1 MDKVLF
7 ERLVVAVE
15 QQSSTFPWSDAISTF
30 LSFVAILVTI
40 ILWQKERYD
49 RNCPHVQISFELIRS
64 TLACLTLRN
73 VSEVPLEVKSLVYSD
88 DFTSQLPEKAQK
100 RLKKMS
106 ETNIAIF
113 PGQKWVVSF
122 DVNVSDILNEY
133 KVQTVGIQ
141 YEYCRY
147 GERKRYKETTQIDFS
162 EYSGI
167 LVYISDVDEFK
178 NSVDRLEKTVK
189 KLTTVLEKC
198 NYNGQKRN

>member
-1 MDKVLF
+1 MEELF
-7 ERLVVAVE
+7 ERLVIAVE
-15 QQSSTFPWSDAISTF
+15 QQSSTFPWSDVISTF
-30 LSFVAILVTI
+30 LSFAAILVTI

-49 RNCPHVQISFELIRS
+49 RNCPHMQISFELVRS

-73 VSEVPLEVKSLVYSD
+73 VSEVPLEVKSLVYND
-88 DFTSQLPEKAQK
+88 DFTTQLPEKVQK

-122 DVNVSDILNEY
+122 DVNVFEILNKYE
-133 KVQTVGIQ
+133 VQTVGIQ

-147 GERKRYKETTQIDFS
+147 GKKKRYKDTIQIDFS
-162 EYSGI
+162 EYSGM

-178 NSVDRLEKTVK
+178 NSVDKLEKTVER
-189 KLTTVLEKC
+189 LTTALKKDD
-198 NYNGQKRN
+198 YNGQECN

>member
-1 MDKVLF
+1 MEELF
-7 ERLVVAVE
+7 ERLVIAVE
-15 QQSSTFPWSDAISTF
+15 QQSSTFPWSDVISTF
-30 LSFVAILVTI
+30 LSFAAILVTI

-49 RNCPHVQISFELIRS
+49 RNCPHMQISFELVRS

-73 VSEVPLEVKSLVYSD
+73 VSEVPLEVKSLVYND
-88 DFTSQLPEKAQK
+88 DFTTQLPEKVQK

-122 DVNVSDILNEY
+122 DVNVFEILNKYE
-133 KVQTVGIQ
+133 VQTVGIQ

-147 GERKRYKETTQIDFS
+147 GKKKRYKETIQIDFS
-162 EYSGI
+162 EYSSM

-189 KLTTVLEKC
+189 RLTTALKKDD
-198 NYNGQKRN
+198 YNGQECD

>member
-1 MDKVLF
+1 MEELF
-7 ERLVVAVE
+7 ERLVIAVE
-15 QQSSTFPWSDAISTF
+15 QQSFTFPWSDVMSTF
-30 LSFVAILVTI
+30 LSFAAILVTI

-49 RNCPHVQISFELIRS
+49 RNCPHMQISFELVRS

-73 VSEVPLEVKSLVYSD
+73 VSEVPIEVRSLVYND
-88 DFTSQLPEKAQK
+88 DFTTQLPEKVQK

-122 DVNVSDILNEY
+122 DVNVFEILNKYE
-133 KVQTVGIQ
+133 VQTVGIQ

-147 GERKRYKETTQIDFS
+147 GKKKRYKETIQIDFS
-162 EYSGI
+162 EYSSM

-189 KLTTVLEKC
+189 RLTTALKKDD
-198 NYNGQKRN
+198 YNGQECD

>member
-1 MDKVLF
+1 MEELF
-7 ERLVVAVE
+7 ERLVIAVE
-15 QQSSTFPWSDAISTF
+15 QQSFTFPWSDVMSTF
-30 LSFVAILVTI
+30 LSFAAILVTI

-49 RNCPHVQISFELIRS
+49 RNCPHMQISFELVRS

-73 VSEVPLEVKSLVYSD
+73 VSEVPIEVRSLVYNA
-88 DFTSQLPEKAQK
+88 DFTTQLPEKVQK

-122 DVNVSDILNEY
+122 DVNVFEILTKYE
-133 KVQTVGIQ
+133 VQTVGIQ

-147 GERKRYKETTQIDFS
+147 GKKKRYKETIQIDFS
-162 EYSGI
+162 EYSSM

-189 KLTTVLEKC
+189 RLTTALKKDD
-198 NYNGQKRN
+198 YNGQECD

>member
-1 MDKVLF
+1 MEELF
-7 ERLVVAVE
+7 ERLVIAVE
-15 QQSSTFPWSDAISTF
+15 QQSSTFPWSDVISTF
-30 LSFVAILVTI
+30 LSFAAILVTI

-49 RNCPHVQISFELIRS
+49 RNCPHMQISFELVRS

-73 VSEVPLEVKSLVYSD
+73 VSEVPIEVRSLVYNA
-88 DFTSQLPEKAQK
+88 DFTTQLPEKVQK

-122 DVNVSDILNEY
+122 DVNVFEILNKYE
-133 KVQTVGIQ
+133 VQTVGIQ

-147 GERKRYKETTQIDFS
+147 GKKKRYKETIQIDFS
-162 EYSGI
+162 EYSGM

-178 NSVDRLEKTVK
+178 NSVDKLEKTVER
-189 KLTTVLEKC
+189 LTTALKKDD
-198 NYNGQKRN
+198 YNGQECN

>member
-1 MDKVLF
+1 MEELF
-7 ERLVVAVE
+7 ERLVIAVE
-15 QQSSTFPWSDAISTF
+15 QQSSTFPWSDVISTF
-30 LSFVAILVTI
+30 LSFAAILVTI

-49 RNCPHVQISFELIRS
+49 RNCPHMQISFELVRS

-73 VSEVPLEVKSLVYSD
+73 VSEVPLEVKSLVYND
-88 DFTSQLPEKAQK
+88 DFTTQLPEKVQK

-122 DVNVSDILNEY
+122 DVNVFEILNKYE
-133 KVQTVGIQ
+133 VQTVGIQ

-147 GERKRYKETTQIDFS
+147 GKKKRYKETIQIDFS
-162 EYSGI
+162 EYSSM

-178 NSVDRLEKTVK
+178 NSVDKLEKTVER
-189 KLTTVLEKC
+189 LTTALKKDD
-198 NYNGQKRN
+198 YNGQECN

>member
-1 MDKVLF
+1 MEELF
-7 ERLVVAVE
+7 ERLVIAVE
-15 QQSSTFPWSDAISTF
+15 QQSFTFPWSDVMSTF
-30 LSFVAILVTI
+30 LSFAAILVTI

-49 RNCPHVQISFELIRS
+49 RNCPHMQISFELVRS

-73 VSEVPLEVKSLVYSD
+73 VSEVPIEVRSLVYNA
-88 DFTSQLPEKAQK
+88 DFTTQLPEKVQK

-122 DVNVSDILNEY
+122 DVNVFEILNKYE
-133 KVQTVGIQ
+133 VQTVGIQ

-147 GERKRYKETTQIDFS
+147 GKKKRYKETIQIDFS
-162 EYSGI
+162 EYSSM

-189 KLTTVLEKC
+189 RLTTALKKDD
-198 NYNGQKRN
+198 YNGQECN

>member
-1 MDKVLF
+1 MEELF
-7 ERLVVAVE
+7 ERLVIAVE
-15 QQSSTFPWSDAISTF
+15 QQSFTFPWSDVMSTF
-30 LSFVAILVTI
+30 LSFAAILVTI

-49 RNCPHVQISFELIRS
+49 RNCPHMQISFELVRS

-73 VSEVPLEVKSLVYSD
+73 VSEVPIEVRSLVYNA
-88 DFTSQLPEKAQK
+88 DFTTQLPEKVQK

-122 DVNVSDILNEY
+122 DVNVFEILNKYE
-133 KVQTVGIQ
+133 VQTVGIQ

-147 GERKRYKETTQIDFS
+147 GKKKRYKETIQIDFS
-162 EYSGI
+162 EYSGM

-189 KLTTVLEKC
+189 RLTTALKKDD
-198 NYNGQKRN
+198 YNGQECD

>member
-1 MDKVLF
+1 MEELF
-7 ERLVVAVE
+7 ERLVIAVE
-15 QQSSTFPWSDAISTF
+15 QQSSTFPWSDVISTF
-30 LSFVAILVTI
+30 LSFAAILVTI

-49 RNCPHVQISFELIRS
+49 RNCPHMQISFELVRS

-73 VSEVPLEVKSLVYSD
+73 VSEVPLEVKSLVYND
-88 DFTSQLPEKAQK
+88 DFTTQLPEKVQK

-122 DVNVSDILNEY
+122 DVNVFEILNKSE
-133 KVQTVGIQ
+133 VQTVGIQ

-147 GERKRYKETTQIDFS
+147 GKKKRYKETIQIDFS
-162 EYSGI
+162 EYSGM

-178 NSVDRLEKTVK
+178 NSVDKLEKTVER
-189 KLTTVLEKC
+189 LTTALKKDD
-198 NYNGQKRN
+198 YNGQECN

>member
-1 MDKVLF
+1 MEELF
-7 ERLVVAVE
+7 ERLVIAVE
-15 QQSSTFPWSDAISTF
+15 QQSFTFPWSDVMSTF
-30 LSFVAILVTI
+30 LSFAAILVTI

-49 RNCPHVQISFELIRS
+49 RNCPHMQISFELVRS

-73 VSEVPLEVKSLVYSD
+73 VSEVPIEVRSLVYNA
-88 DFTSQLPEKAQK
+88 DFTTQLPEKVQK

-122 DVNVSDILNEY
+122 DVNVFEILNKYE
-133 KVQTVGIQ
+133 VQTVGIQ

-147 GERKRYKETTQIDFS
+147 GKKKRYKETIQIDFS
-162 EYSGI
+162 EYSGM

-178 NSVDRLEKTVK
+178 NSVDKLEKTVER
-189 KLTTVLEKC
+189 LTTALKKDD
-198 NYNGQKRN
+198 YNGQECN

>member
-1 MDKVLF
+1 MEELF
-7 ERLVVAVE
+7 ERLVIAVE
-15 QQSSTFPWSDAISTF
+15 QQSFTFPWSDVMSTF
-30 LSFVAILVTI
+30 LSFAAILVTI

-49 RNCPHVQISFELIRS
+49 RNCPHMQISFELVRS

-73 VSEVPLEVKSLVYSD
+73 VSEVPIEVRSLVYNAV
-88 DFTSQLPEKAQK
+88 FTTQLPEKVQK

-122 DVNVSDILNEY
+122 DVNVFEILNKYE
-133 KVQTVGIQ
+133 VQTVGIQ

-147 GERKRYKETTQIDFS
+147 GKKKRYKETIQIDFS
-162 EYSGI
+162 EYSSM

-189 KLTTVLEKC
+189 RLTTALKKDD
-198 NYNGQKRN
+198 YNGQECD

>member
-1 MDKVLF
+1 MEELF
-7 ERLVVAVE
+7 GCLVIAVE
-15 QQSSTFPWSDAISTF
+15 QQSSTFSWSDVISTF
-30 LSFVAILVTI
+30 LSFSAILVTI

-49 RNCPHVQISFELIRS
+49 RNCPHIQISFELVRS
-64 TLACLTLRN
+64 TLACIILRN
-73 VSEVPLEVKSLVYSD
+73 VSEVPLEVKSLVYND
-88 DFTSQLPEKAQK
+88 NFTTQLPEKVQM

-122 DVNVSDILNEY
+122 DVNVFDIVNRFEI
-133 KVQTVGIQ
+133 QTVEIQ

-147 GERKRYKETTQIDFS
+147 GKKKRYKETMQIDFS

-189 KLTTVLEKC
+189 RLTTVLEKDGH
-198 NYNGQKRN
+198 NGQECN

>member
-1 MDKVLF
+1 MEELF
-7 ERLVVAVE
+7 ERLVIAVE
-15 QQSSTFPWSDAISTF
+15 QQSFTFPWSDVMSTF
-30 LSFVAILVTI
+30 LSFAAILVTI

-49 RNCPHVQISFELIRS
+49 RNCPHMQISFELVRS

-73 VSEVPLEVKSLVYSD
+73 VSEVPIEVRSLVYNA
-88 DFTSQLPEKAQK
+88 DFTTQLPEKVQK

-122 DVNVSDILNEY
+122 DVNVFEILNKYE
-133 KVQTVGIQ
+133 VQTVGIQ

-147 GERKRYKETTQIDFS
+147 GKRKRYKETIQIDFS
-162 EYSGI
+162 EYSSM

-189 KLTTVLEKC
+189 RLTTALKKDD
-198 NYNGQKRN
+198 YNGQECD

>member
-1 MDKVLF
+1 MEELF
-7 ERLVVAVE
+7 ERLVIAVE
-15 QQSSTFPWSDAISTF
+15 QQSFTFPWSDVMSTF
-30 LSFVAILVTI
+30 LSFAAILVTI

-49 RNCPHVQISFELIRS
+49 RNCPHMQISFELVRS

-73 VSEVPLEVKSLVYSD
+73 VSEVPIEVRSLVYNA
-88 DFTSQLPEKAQK
+88 DFTTQLPEKVQK

-122 DVNVSDILNEY
+122 DVNVFEILNKYE
-133 KVQTVGIQ
+133 VQTVGIQ

-147 GERKRYKETTQIDFS
+147 GKKKRYKETIQIDFS
-162 EYSGI
+162 EYSSM

-189 KLTTVLEKC
+189 RLTTALKKDD
-198 NYNGQKRN
+198 YNGQERD

>member
-1 MDKVLF
+1 MEKLF
-7 ERLVVAVE
+7 ERLVIAVE
-15 QQSSTFPWSDAISTF
+15 QQSFTFPWSDVMSTF
-30 LSFVAILVTI
+30 LSFAAILVTI

-49 RNCPHVQISFELIRS
+49 RNCPHMQISFELVRS

-73 VSEVPLEVKSLVYSD
+73 VSEVPIEVRSLVYNA
-88 DFTSQLPEKAQK
+88 DFTTQLPEKVQK

-122 DVNVSDILNEY
+122 DVNVFEILNKYE
-133 KVQTVGIQ
+133 VQTVGIQ

-147 GERKRYKETTQIDFS
+147 GKKKRYKETIQIDFS
-162 EYSGI
+162 EYSSI

-178 NSVDRLEKTVK
+178 NSVDKLEKTVER
-189 KLTTVLEKC
+189 LTTALKKDD
-198 NYNGQKRN
+198 YNGQECN

>member
-1 MDKVLF
+1 MEELF
-7 ERLVVAVE
+7 ERLVIAVE
-15 QQSSTFPWSDAISTF
+15 QQSFTFPWSDVMSTF
-30 LSFVAILVTI
+30 LSFAAILVTI

-49 RNCPHVQISFELIRS
+49 RNCPHMQISFELVRS

-73 VSEVPLEVKSLVYSD
+73 VSEVPIEVRSLVYNA
-88 DFTSQLPEKAQK
+88 DFTTQLPEKVQK

-122 DVNVSDILNEY
+122 DVNVFEILNKYE
-133 KVQTVGIQ
+133 VQTVGIQ

-147 GERKRYKETTQIDFS
+147 GKKKRYKETIQIDFS
-162 EYSGI
+162 EYSSM

-178 NSVDRLEKTVK
+178 NSVDKLDRTVER
-189 KLTTVLEKC
+189 LTTALKKDD
-198 NYNGQKRN
+198 YNGQECN

>member
-1 MDKVLF
+1 MEELF
-7 ERLVVAVE
+7 ERLVIAVE
-15 QQSSTFPWSDAISTF
+15 QQSFTFPWSDVMSTF
-30 LSFVAILVTI
+30 LSFAAILVTI

-49 RNCPHVQISFELIRS
+49 RNCPHMQISFELVRS

-73 VSEVPLEVKSLVYSD
+73 VSEVPIEVRSLVYNA
-88 DFTSQLPEKAQK
+88 DFTTQLPEKVQK

-122 DVNVSDILNEY
+122 DVNVFEILNKYE
-133 KVQTVGIQ
+133 VQTVGIQ

-147 GERKRYKETTQIDFS
+147 GKKKRYKETIQIDFS
-162 EYSGI
+162 EYSSM

-178 NSVDRLEKTVK
+178 NSVDKLEKTVER
-189 KLTTVLEKC
+189 LTTALKKDD
-198 NYNGQKRN
+198 YNGQECN

>member
-1 MDKVLF
+1 MEELF
-7 ERLVVAVE
+7 ERLVIAVE
-15 QQSSTFPWSDAISTF
+15 QQSSTFPWSDVISTF
-30 LSFVAILVTI
+30 LSFAAILVTI

-49 RNCPHVQISFELIRS
+49 RNCPHMQISFELVRS

-73 VSEVPLEVKSLVYSD
+73 VSEVPLEVKSLVYND
-88 DFTSQLPEKAQK
+88 DFTTQLPEKVQK

-122 DVNVSDILNEY
+122 DVNVFEILNKYE
-133 KVQTVGIQ
+133 VQTVGIQ

-147 GERKRYKETTQIDFS
+147 GKKKRYKETIQIDFS
-162 EYSGI
+162 EYSSM

-189 KLTTVLEKC
+189 RLTTALKKDD
-198 NYNGQKRN
+198 YNGQECN

>member
-1 MDKVLF
+1 MEELF
-7 ERLVVAVE
+7 ERLVIAVE
-15 QQSSTFPWSDAISTF
+15 QQSSTFPWSDVISTF
-30 LSFVAILVTI
+30 LSFAAILVTI

-49 RNCPHVQISFELIRS
+49 RNCPHMQISFELVRS

-73 VSEVPLEVKSLVYSD
+73 VSEVPLEVKSLVYND
-88 DFTSQLPEKAQK
+88 DFTTQLPEKVQK

-122 DVNVSDILNEY
+122 DVNVFEILNKYE
-133 KVQTVGIQ
+133 VQTVGIQ

-147 GERKRYKETTQIDFS
+147 GKKKRYKETIQIDFS
-162 EYSGI
+162 EYSGM

-178 NSVDRLEKTVK
+178 NSVDKLEKTVER
-189 KLTTVLEKC
+189 LTTALKKDD
-198 NYNGQKRN
+198 YNGQECN

>member
-1 MDKVLF
+1 MEELF
-7 ERLVVAVE
+7 VRLVIAVE
-15 QQSSTFPWSDAISTF
+15 QQSFSFPWSDVMSTF
-30 LSFVAILVTI
+30 LSFAAILVTI

-49 RNCPHVQISFELIRS
+49 RNCPHMQISFELVRS

-73 VSEVPLEVKSLVYSD
+73 VSEVPIEVRSLVYNA
-88 DFTSQLPEKAQK
+88 DFTTQLPEKVQK

-122 DVNVSDILNEY
+122 DVNVFEILNKYE
-133 KVQTVGIQ
+133 VQTVGIQ

-147 GERKRYKETTQIDFS
+147 GKKKRYKETIQIDFS
-162 EYSGI
+162 EYSSM

-189 KLTTVLEKC
+189 RLTTALKKDD
-198 NYNGQKRN
+198 YNGQECD

>member
-1 MDKVLF
+1 MEELF
-7 ERLVVAVE
+7 ERLVIAVE
-15 QQSSTFPWSDAISTF
+15 QQSFTFPWSDVMSTF
-30 LSFVAILVTI
+30 LSFAAILVTI

-49 RNCPHVQISFELIRS
+49 RNCPHMQISFELVRS

-73 VSEVPLEVKSLVYSD
+73 VSEVPIEVRSLVYNA
-88 DFTSQLPEKAQK
+88 DFTTQLPEKVQK
-100 RLKKMS
+100 RLKKMA

-122 DVNVSDILNEY
+122 DVNVFEILNKYE
-133 KVQTVGIQ
+133 VQTVGIQ

-147 GERKRYKETTQIDFS
+147 GKKKRYKETIQIDFS
-162 EYSGI
+162 EYSSM

-189 KLTTVLEKC
+189 RLTTALKKDD
-198 NYNGQKRN
+198 YNGQECD

>member
-1 MDKVLF
+1 MEELF
-7 ERLVVAVE
+7 ERLVIAVE
-15 QQSSTFPWSDAISTF
+15 QQSSTFPWSDVMSTF
-30 LSFVAILVTI
+30 LSFAAILVTI

-49 RNCPHVQISFELIRS
+49 RNCPHMQISFELVRS

-73 VSEVPLEVKSLVYSD
+73 VSEVPIEVRSLVYND
-88 DFTSQLPEKAQK
+88 DFTTQLPEKVQK

-122 DVNVSDILNEY
+122 DVNVFEILNKYE
-133 KVQTVGIQ
+133 VQTVGIQ

-147 GERKRYKETTQIDFS
+147 GKKKRYKETIQIDFS
-162 EYSGI
+162 EYSSM

-178 NSVDRLEKTVK
+178 NSVDKLEKTVER
-189 KLTTVLEKC
+189 LTTALKKDD
-198 NYNGQKRN
+198 YNGQECN

>member
-1 MDKVLF
+1 MEELF
-7 ERLVVAVE
+7 ERLVIAVE
-15 QQSSTFPWSDAISTF
+15 QQSSTFPWSDVISTF
-30 LSFVAILVTI
+30 LSFAAILVTI

-49 RNCPHVQISFELIRS
+49 RNCPHMQISFELVRS

-73 VSEVPLEVKSLVYSD
+73 VSEVPIEVRSLVYND
-88 DFTSQLPEKAQK
+88 DFTTQLPEKVQK

-122 DVNVSDILNEY
+122 DVNVFEILNKYE
-133 KVQTVGIQ
+133 VQTVGIQ

-147 GERKRYKETTQIDFS
+147 GKKKRYKETIQIDFS
-162 EYSGI
+162 EYSSM

-189 KLTTVLEKC
+189 RLTTALKKDD
-198 NYNGQKRN
+198 YNGQECN

>member
-1 MDKVLF
+1 MEELF
-7 ERLVVAVE
+7 ERLVIAVE
-15 QQSSTFPWSDAISTF
+15 QQSFTFPWSDVMSTF
-30 LSFVAILVTI
+30 LSFAAILVTI

-49 RNCPHVQISFELIRS
+49 RNCPHMQISFELVRS

-73 VSEVPLEVKSLVYSD
+73 VSEVPLEVKSLVYND
-88 DFTSQLPEKAQK
+88 DFTTQLPEKVQK

-122 DVNVSDILNEY
+122 DVNVFEILNKYE
-133 KVQTVGIQ
+133 VQTVGIQ

-147 GERKRYKETTQIDFS
+147 GKKKRYKETIQIDFS
-162 EYSGI
+162 EYSSM

-189 KLTTVLEKC
+189 RLTTALKKDD
-198 NYNGQKRN
+198 YNGQECD

>member
-1 MDKVLF
+1 MEELF
-7 ERLVVAVE
+7 ERLVIAVE
-15 QQSSTFPWSDAISTF
+15 QQSFTFPWSDVMSTF
-30 LSFVAILVTI
+30 LSFAAILVTI

-49 RNCPHVQISFELIRS
+49 RNCPHMQISFELVRS

-73 VSEVPLEVKSLVYSD
+73 VSEVPIEVRSLVYNA
-88 DFTSQLPEKAQK
+88 DFTTQLPEKVQK

-122 DVNVSDILNEY
+122 DVNVFEILNKYE
-133 KVQTVGIQ
+133 VQTVGIQ

-147 GERKRYKETTQIDFS
+147 GKKKRYKETIQIDFS
-162 EYSGI
+162 EYSSM

-189 KLTTVLEKC
+189 RLTTALKKDD
-198 NYNGQKRN
+198 YNGQECD

>member
-1 MDKVLF
+1 MEELF
-7 ERLVVAVE
+7 ERLVIAVE
-15 QQSSTFPWSDAISTF
+15 QQSSTFPWSDVISTF
-30 LSFVAILVTI
+30 LSFAAILVTI

-49 RNCPHVQISFELIRS
+49 RNCPHMQISFELVRS

-73 VSEVPLEVKSLVYSD
+73 VSEVPLEVKSLVYND
-88 DFTSQLPEKAQK
+88 DFTTQLPEKVQK

-122 DVNVSDILNEY
+122 DVNVFEILNKYE
-133 KVQTVGIQ
+133 VQTVGIQ

-147 GERKRYKETTQIDFS
+147 GKKKRYKETIQIDFS
-162 EYSGI
+162 EYSGM

-178 NSVDRLEKTVK
+178 NSVDKLEKTVER
-189 KLTTVLEKC
+189 LTTALKKDD
-198 NYNGQKRN
+198 YNG

>member
-1 MDKVLF
+1 MEELF
-7 ERLVVAVE
+7 ERLVIAVE
-15 QQSSTFPWSDAISTF
+15 QQSFTFPWSDVMSTF
-30 LSFVAILVTI
+30 LSFAAILVTI

-49 RNCPHVQISFELIRS
+49 RNCPHMQISFELVRS

-73 VSEVPLEVKSLVYSD
+73 VSEVPIEVRSLVYNA
-88 DFTSQLPEKAQK
+88 DFTTQLPEKVQK

-122 DVNVSDILNEY
+122 DVNVFEILNKYE
-133 KVQTVGIQ
+133 VQTVGIQ

-147 GERKRYKETTQIDFS
+147 GKKKRYKETIQIDFS
-162 EYSGI
+162 EYSSM

-178 NSVDRLEKTVK
+178 NSVDRLAKTVK
-189 KLTTVLEKC
+189 RLTTALKKDD
-198 NYNGQKRN
+198 YNGQECD